1 MHFRYALSENK
12 VSHTYRLRV
21 IVIVIVIVIALI
33 SLISF
38 FHLSLLFSFYESV
51 PAHLEIFISFSGF
64 PGNKGATLYKVTF
77 LRL

>member
-21 IVIVIVIVIALI
+21 IVIGLI

-38 FHLSLLFSFYESV
+38 CHLSLLFSFYESF